1 LPKNFR
7 LSLWKAC
14 PIVKHFGA
22 CKYFNIIIQWSPKD
36 HDIHDDKERSGVFG
50 MTGNSNMIEVRN
62 LEKHYNGYTAVDG
75 ISLAIA
81 RGSCFGLLG
90 PNGAGKTTT
99 VEMMENII
107 PPDRGTILYKGRE
120 RDRTFNQEIGIQFQH
135 TELLAFLTVEETL
148 KTFAAFYHK
157 HLPVEEVLSLCMLD
171 NIRKNMNHKISGGQR
186 QRLLLGLALLND
198 PELLFLDEPSTG
210 LDPQARK
217 HIWEIILDIK
227 KKGKTIILTTH
238 YMEEAENLC
247 DTIAIMDKGRIIEQG
262 SPKSLIEAH
271 CQEEGCPKNLESVFL
286 KMTGK
291 YLRE

>member
-1 LPKNFR
+1 M
-7 LSLWKAC
+7 
-14 PIVKHFGA
+14 
-22 CKYFNIIIQWSPKD
+22 D
-36 HDIHDDKERSGVFG
+36 HRPS
-50 MTGNSNMIEVRN
+50 MIEVRN
-62 LEKHYNGYTAVDG
+62 LEKRYNGQTAVAG
-75 ISLAIA
+75 ISLSIA

-107 PPDRGTILYKGRE
+107 SQDSGVILYKGGE
-120 RDRTFNQEIGIQFQH
+120 RDKSFNQEIGIQFQH

-157 HLPVEEVLSLCMLD
+157 HLPVEEVLNMCMLD

-217 HIWEIILDIK
+217 HIWEIILDIN

-247 DTIAIMDKGRIIEQG
+247 DTIAIMEKGRIIEQG
-262 SPKSLIEAH
+262 APKTLIETH
-271 CQEEGCPKNLESVFL
+271 CQDEGCEKNLECVFL
-286 KMTGK
+286 KLTGK
-291 YLRE
+291 HLRE

>member
-1 LPKNFR
+1 
-7 LSLWKAC
+7 
-14 PIVKHFGA
+14 
-22 CKYFNIIIQWSPKD
+22 
-36 HDIHDDKERSGVFG
+36 
-50 MTGNSNMIEVRN
+50 MTGNPSMIEVQN
-62 LEKHYNGYTAVDG
+62 LEKKYNGHRAVDR
-75 ISLAIA
+75 ISLSIA

-107 PPDRGTILYKGRE
+107 PQDSGVILYKGGE

-157 HLPVEEVLSLCMLD
+157 HLPVEEVLAMCMLD

-217 HIWEIILDIK
+217 HIWEIILNIN

-238 YMEEAENLC
+238 YMEEAESLC

-262 SPKSLIEAH
+262 SPESLIEKH
-271 CQEEGCPKNLESVFL
+271 CKADGSPKNLESVFL
-286 KMTGK
+286 KLTGK
-291 YLRE
+291 NLRE

>member
-1 LPKNFR
+1 M
-7 LSLWKAC
+7 
-14 PIVKHFGA
+14 
-22 CKYFNIIIQWSPKD
+22 
-36 HDIHDDKERSGVFG
+36 SG
-50 MTGNSNMIEVRN
+50 NPSIIEVRN
-62 LEKHYNGYTAVDG
+62 LEKKYNSHMAVDG
-75 ISLAIA
+75 ISLSIA
-81 RGSCFGLLG
+81 WGSCFGLLG

-107 PPDRGTILYKGRE
+107 PQDSGVILYKGGE
-120 RDRTFNQEIGIQFQH
+120 RDKSFNQEIGIQFQH

-157 HLPVEEVLSLCMLD
+157 HLPVEEVLTMCMLD

-217 HIWEIILDIK
+217 HIWEIILDIN

-238 YMEEAENLC
+238 YMEEAESLC
-247 DTIAIMDKGRIIEQG
+247 DTIAIMDRGRIIEQG
-262 SPKSLIEAH
+262 SPKKLIETH
-271 CQEEGCPKNLESVFL
+271 CQDEGCEKNLESVFL
-286 KMTGK
+286 KLTGK